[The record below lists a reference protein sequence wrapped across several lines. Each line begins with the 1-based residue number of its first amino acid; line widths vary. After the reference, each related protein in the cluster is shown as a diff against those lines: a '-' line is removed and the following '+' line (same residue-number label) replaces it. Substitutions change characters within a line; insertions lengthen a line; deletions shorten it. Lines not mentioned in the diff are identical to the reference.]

1 MRYRQGGGQSSR
13 STVRF
18 RVSEPVFHTHPWL
31 MARVMALSWVRFS
44 LTITAWDSDQ
54 SVDDHANS
62 DSTATH
68 QIKNYH
74 LSTASTPAS

>member
-31 MARVMALSWVRFS
+31 MARVMALSWVRFL
-44 LTITAWDSDQ
+44 LTITAWIVISRLMIMRIAIQ
-54 SVDDHANS
+54 RQRYGGGSWR
-62 DSTATH
+62 
-68 QIKNYH
+68 
-74 LSTASTPAS
+74 